1 MNKSALSVL
10 LLIGLLVLTD
20 TNKAAVSRRRSLRYV
35 TFMCRRTW
43 GNYGHPSRYLCR
55 RRSGYNQR
63 KQVQD
68 TDFNFDVEEDVV
80 ELYFN

>member
-20 TNKAAVSRRRSLRYV
+20 INYAAVSRRRRLRYI
-35 TFMCRRTW
+35 TFLCRRPD
-43 GNYGHPSRYLCR
+43 NPNAYLCR

-68 TDFNFDVEEDVV
+68 TDFNFNLEE
-80 ELYFN
+80 EE